1 METYKISVATTRLAK
16 EWDQAEVPWK
26 KLVETLSATKRTSET
41 FEEYMAMSKDKQGDV
56 KDRGGFVGGALT
68 DRLRKRG
75 HVSAR
80 SLITFDLDECPDD
93 MIDLLDLLNPYKM
106 IIYSTHKHTS
116 AKPRLRLIIP
126 LTAECSE
133 EEYEP
138 LSRMVAKELSEACG
152 FSFDCFDPTTHQ
164 ATRLMYFPTT
174 SKDGEFYSNVLPGKE
189 VDPKEELAKYKD
201 WHNTEEWPKSEKE
214 ETIRRSEITKLG
226 DPTKK
231 DFIIG
236 YFCSVF
242 NIYDV
247 IERFLSDVYTEGTI
261 KDRYTYVGSESSNG
275 AIVYDNGTYLYSN
288 HSHDPAMGQGALNAF
303 DLVRIHKFGA
313 LDKDAPEGT
322 KSGNLPSYKACKKWA
337 ESLPELKE
345 VIDEARNRKA
355 SERARKDFEW
365 DLDLPQEESDES
377 WMNELQRHP
386 ENHKIL
392 ETYNNYSLILN
403 NDPRLKGLVGINQ
416 FSTYP
421 EVLKKAPWKRA
432 DVSNPSWTDNDDAQ
446 LFGYIN
452 KYYGLKNTLFLGKA
466 VEGWM
471 STNAFDPVKDF
482 IESVKWDNK
491 PRLERY
497 FIDYLGADDN
507 EYVRTVT
514 KKMFVAA
521 IARVYEPGCK
531 FDYLVTLVG
540 KQGLGKSLAC
550 RNLAGPNGRW
560 FSDSISG
567 AANLNAKETYESL
580 RGQWIVEWGELAA
593 LKKGEREQVKLF
605 LSKQTDTYRGAY
617 LRRTMAYP
625 RRCIF
630 IGTTNDD
637 TFLNDATG
645 ARRFL
650 IIDCRGQAKKNAWD
664 VTLDEVKQMWAEAKT
679 YYDQGENIMD
689 LADVARMVLEQQVA
703 HTETNEYVAELEQ
716 FLEIRIPKDWYKKPL
731 SERRQFIQATSEF
744 RTQLLKESGGEEELV
759 LREKACAE
767 EFKYEFYGKDR
778 SAIKD
783 SLASRKINEAFA
795 LLGWI
800 ADTTPA
806 NYGLYGKQRGWR
818 RSKTTKN

>member
-1 METYKISVATTRLAK
+1 MEKYKISFAKTRLAK
-16 EWDQAEVPWK
+16 EWDQAEVPWEQLIK
-26 KLVETLSATKRTSET
+26 TLTTTLRTKET

-56 KDRGGFVGGALT
+56 KDHGGFVGGALT
-68 DRLRKRG
+68 DKLRKRG

-80 SLITFDLDECPDD
+80 SLITFDLDECPND
-93 MIDLLDLLNPYKM
+93 MIDLLDLLNPFKM

-126 LTAECSE
+126 LTDECSE

-138 LSRMVAKELSEACG
+138 VSRMVAKELSEACG
-152 FSFDCFDPTTHQ
+152 FSFECFDPTTHQ

-174 SKDGEFYSNVLPGKE
+174 SADGEFYSKVLSGKE
-189 VDPKEELAKYKD
+189 VNPKEELAKYKD

-214 ETIRRSEITKLG
+214 EKIRRSEITKLG

-247 IERFLSDVYTEGTI
+247 IEKFLSDVYIEGTI

-303 DLVRIHKFGA
+303 DLVRIHKFGE
-313 LDKDAPEGT
+313 LDKDVPEGT

-337 ESLPELKE
+337 EALPELKE

-355 SERARKDFEW
+355 AERAKKDFEW
-365 DLDLPQEESDES
+365 DLDMPQEEGDDS
-377 WMNELQRHP
+377 WMSDLQRHP

-392 ETYNNYSLILN
+392 ETYDNYSIILN

-482 IESVKWDNK
+482 IESVKWDGK
-491 PRLERY
+491 PRVESY

-507 EYVRTVT
+507 VYVRTVT
-514 KKMFVAA
+514 RKMFVAA

-650 IIDCRGQAKKNAWD
+650 IIDCHGHSKKNAWD
-664 VTLDEVKQMWAEAKT
+664 VTLNEVNQMWAEAKEL
-679 YYDQGENIMD
+679 YDKGENIMD
-689 LADVARMVLEQQVA
+689 LADVARMALEQQEA
-703 HTETNEYVAELEQ
+703 HTEENEYLADLAV
-716 FLEIRIPKDWYKKPL
+716 FLDTPVPKDWYKK
-731 SERRQFIQATSEF
+731 SIGERQQYFRATHEFNVENNGKEEMILRDVVCPQEFWVECLGRQKGTSDN
-744 RTQLLKESGGEEELV
+744 
-759 LREKACAE
+759 
-767 EFKYEFYGKDR
+767 Y
-778 SAIKD
+778 
-783 SLASRKINEAFA
+783 ASRRINEAFTK
-795 LLGWI
+795 LGW
-800 ADTTPA
+800 
-806 NYGLYGKQRGWR
+806 RE
-818 RSKTTKN
+818 TKLMTVNGYKGHKGRVRPKSQPK